1 MVHRYWIEWH
11 SQLRGHRPTY
21 LAEYADVI
29 YDDEGSGQIKN
40 RKQKRELSQK
50 QENALRANDLYRMI
64 DIESEK
70 GTEKA
75 SQNML
80 EYSNEVRKLEG
91 SPKERGF
98 IALKI
103 DYTDELDNVSEVY
116 VPNKPDGWNF

>member
-1 MVHRYWIEWH
+1 
-11 SQLRGHRPTY
+11 
-21 LAEYADVI
+21 
-29 YDDEGSGQIKN
+29 
-40 RKQKRELSQK
+40 
-50 QENALRANDLYRMI
+50 MI

-103 DYTDELDNVSEVY
+103 DYTDELDDVSEVY
-116 VPNKPDGWNF
+116 VPSKPDGWNF